1 MQNLQ
6 SLYENLTPTAKRTL
20 AIGGTVAVVGTL
32 VAVAMS
38 AANPDSSARSA
49 PSKPKVEAILTDD
62 DPRSMGLDA
71 LVTQIQNLQKS
82 QYRMEQAMG
91 LREKEKQDDRTQQH
105 VNELEKEL
113 KELRNSLAQ
122 LERRSEASEAP
133 GEEASPGTPL
143 ADESYE
149 PARRRPFVSRAT
161 SSPAELSQVYA
172 NMPAQ
177 TPVAVPGQPGSG
189 EAAAPKIRTIRSG
202 SSAKDAGKDKLPKAV
217 TVSLPAGAILSG
229 VLVTGMD
236 APTGSKAQKDP
247 YPSLVR
253 IKSEAILP
261 NRFRADFREC
271 FLIAAGWGERS
282 SERAYMRAE
291 RLSCVRTDG
300 AVLET
305 TLDAYVTGEDG
316 KAGIR
321 GRLVSKQ
328 GQLLSRALLAGFAEG
343 ISSAFDVRQVPSISV
358 TRGGDGDSGK
368 VSSPVYEQAL
378 DTNAMQGAAVRG
390 VGSALE
396 RLADYYMDMAEEMFP
411 VIEIDAM
418 REVNFIVKKGLSAQF
433 DESSLKLSS
442 VK

>member
-122 LERRSEASEAP
+122 LERRSEASEARS
-133 GEEASPGTPL
+133 EEAPPGSSL
-143 ADESYE
+143 ADESYA
-149 PARRRPFVSRAT
+149 PARRTPFVSRAT
-161 SSPAELSQVYA
+161 NSPATLSQVYA
-172 NMPAQ
+172 DMPAP
-177 TPVAVPGQPGSG
+177 TAVGVPGHGGSG

-202 SSAKDAGKDKLPKAV
+202 SNAKDSGKDKLPKAV

-271 FLIAAGWGERS
+271 FVIAAGWGERS

-291 RLSCVRTDG
+291 RLSCVRNDG

-378 DTNAMQGAAVRG
+378 DANAMQGAAVRG

-418 REVNFIVKKGLSAQF
+418 REVSFIVKKGLSAQF

>member
-49 PSKPKVEAILTDD
+49 PSKPRVEAILTDD

-122 LERRSEASEAP
+122 LERRSEPSEAP
-133 GEEASPGTPL
+133 GEAASPGTPL

-177 TPVAVPGQPGSG
+177 TPVAVPGHGGSG
-189 EAAAPKIRTIRSG
+189 EAAAPKIRTIRNT
-202 SSAKDAGKDKLPKAV
+202 AKASGKDKSGKPQSV

-291 RLSCVRTDG
+291 RLSCVRNDG

-378 DTNAMQGAAVRG
+378 DANAMQGAAVRG
-390 VGSALE
+390 VGGALE

>member
-1 MQNLQ
+1 
-6 SLYENLTPTAKRTL
+6 
-20 AIGGTVAVVGTL
+20 
-32 VAVAMS
+32 
-38 AANPDSSARSA
+38 
-49 PSKPKVEAILTDD
+49 
-62 DPRSMGLDA
+62 
-71 LVTQIQNLQKS
+71 
-82 QYRMEQAMG
+82 
-91 LREKEKQDDRTQQH
+91 
-105 VNELEKEL
+105 
-113 KELRNSLAQ
+113 
-122 LERRSEASEAP
+122 
-133 GEEASPGTPL
+133 
-143 ADESYE
+143 
-149 PARRRPFVSRAT
+149 
-161 SSPAELSQVYA
+161 
-172 NMPAQ
+172 
-177 TPVAVPGQPGSG
+177 
-189 EAAAPKIRTIRSG
+189 
-202 SSAKDAGKDKLPKAV
+202 
-217 TVSLPAGAILSG
+217 
-229 VLVTGMD
+229 
-236 APTGSKAQKDP
+236 
-247 YPSLVR
+247 
-253 IKSEAILP
+253 
-261 NRFRADFREC
+261 
-271 FLIAAGWGERS
+271 
-282 SERAYMRAE
+282 MRAE

-378 DTNAMQGAAVRG
+378 DANAMQGAAVRG

>member
-105 VNELEKEL
+105 VNELEKQL

-122 LERRSEASEAP
+122 LERRSEPSEA
-133 GEEASPGTPL
+133 GREEDAQEAGL
-143 ADESYE
+143 ADESYA
-149 PARRRPFVSRAT
+149 PARRTPFVSKAT
-161 SSPAELSQVYA
+161 NSPATLSQVYA
-172 NMPAQ
+172 DMPAP
-177 TPVAVPGQPGSG
+177 TAVGVPGHSGSG

-202 SSAKDAGKDKLPKAV
+202 SNAKDAGKDKLPKAV

-271 FLIAAGWGERS
+271 FVIAAGWGERS

-291 RLSCVRTDG
+291 RLSCVRNDG

-378 DTNAMQGAAVRG
+378 DANAMQGAAVRG

-418 REVNFIVKKGLSAQF
+418 REVSFIVKKGLSAQF
-433 DESSLKLSS
+433 DENSLKVSS

>member
-6 SLYENLTPTAKRTL
+6 SVFENLTPTAKRTL

-49 PSKPKVEAILTDD
+49 PSKPRVEAILTDD

-122 LERRSEASEAP
+122 LERRSEASEARS
-133 GEEASPGTPL
+133 EEAPPGSSL
-143 ADESYE
+143 ADESYA
-149 PARRRPFVSRAT
+149 PARRTPFVSRAT
-161 SSPAELSQVYA
+161 SSPAALSQVYA
-172 NMPAQ
+172 DMPAP
-177 TPVAVPGQPGSG
+177 TAVGVPGHSGSG

-202 SSAKDAGKDKLPKAV
+202 SNAKDAGKDKLPKAV

-271 FLIAAGWGERS
+271 FVIAAGWGERS

-291 RLSCVRTDG
+291 RLSCVRNDG

-378 DTNAMQGAAVRG
+378 DANAMQGAAVRG

-418 REVNFIVKKGLSAQF
+418 REVNFIIKKGLSAQF
-433 DESSLKLSS
+433 DESTLKLSS
-442 VK
+442 AK

>member
-1 MQNLQ
+1 MQKLQ
-6 SLYENLTPTAKRTL
+6 SVYENLTPAAKRTL
-20 AIGGTVAVVGTL
+20 AIGGTVAVVGPL
-32 VAVAMS
+32 VAFAMS
-38 AANPDSSARSA
+38 IAGPDTGARSA

-71 LVTQIQNLQKS
+71 LATQVQSLKNSL
-82 QYRMEQAMG
+82 YRMEQTMG
-91 LREKEKQDDRTQQH
+91 LHGKEKQDEQTQQH
-105 VNELEKEL
+105 VNELEKEV
-113 KELRNSLAQ
+113 KELRNTLAQ
-122 LERRSEASEAP
+122 LERRSEASEARR
-133 GEEASPGTPL
+133 EEDSEDSGL
-143 ADESYE
+143 ADVPAE
-149 PARRRPFVSRAT
+149 PVRKTPFVSRAT
-161 SSPAELSQVYA
+161 NSPAELSQVYA

-177 TPVAVPGQPGSG
+177 ASVTVPGQSGS
-189 EAAAPKIRTIRSG
+189 EAVAPKIRTIRS
-202 SSAKDAGKDKLPKAV
+202 SAKEPGKDTPAKSKAV

-291 RLSCVRTDG
+291 RLSCVRNDG

-343 ISSAFDVRQVPSISV
+343 VSSAFDVRQVPSISI
-358 TRGGDGDSGK
+358 TRGGNGDSGK
-368 VSSPVYEQAL
+368 VSSPVYEQAF
-378 DTNAMQGAAVRG
+378 DANAMQGAAVRG
-390 VGSALE
+390 VGGALE

-418 REVNFIVKKGLSAQF
+418 REVNFIIKKGMSAQF
-433 DESSLKLSS
+433 DESTLKLSS

>member
-122 LERRSEASEAP
+122 LERRSEASEARS
-133 GEEASPGTPL
+133 EEAPPGSSL
-143 ADESYE
+143 ADESYA
-149 PARRRPFVSRAT
+149 PARRTPFVSRAT
-161 SSPAELSQVYA
+161 NSPATLSQVYA
-172 NMPAQ
+172 DMPAP
-177 TPVAVPGQPGSG
+177 TAVGVPGHSGSG

-202 SSAKDAGKDKLPKAV
+202 SNAKDAGKDKLPKAV

-271 FLIAAGWGERS
+271 FVIAAGWGERS

-291 RLSCVRTDG
+291 RLSCVRNDG

-378 DTNAMQGAAVRG
+378 DANAMQGAAVRG

-418 REVNFIVKKGLSAQF
+418 REVSFIVKKGLSAQF

>member
-6 SLYENLTPTAKRTL
+6 NLFENLTPTAKRTL

-82 QYRMEQAMG
+82 QYRLEQMLG
-91 LREKEKQDDRTQQH
+91 LREKEKRDDRTQQQ
-105 VNELEKEL
+105 VNELDKEL
-113 KELRNSLAQ
+113 KELRNSLAR
-122 LERRSEASEAP
+122 LEQHREEVEIDPNEDSEVSNEP
-133 GEEASPGTPL
+133 V
-143 ADESYE
+143 E
-149 PARRRPFVSRAT
+149 PARRRRFISRAT
-161 SSPAELSQVYA
+161 NSPDELIDVYTNIPPQMA
-172 NMPAQ
+172 VN
-177 TPVAVPGQPGSG
+177 VPGHAGSA
-189 EAAAPKIRTIRSG
+189 EVAPKIRTIRS
-202 SSAKDAGKDKLPKAV
+202 SSSNSKESGKDKSGKTQSV

-291 RLSCVRTDG
+291 RLSCVRNDG

-343 ISSAFDVRQVPSISV
+343 IGSAFDVRQVPSISV
-358 TRGGDGDSGK
+358 TRGGNGDSGK

-378 DTNAMQGAAVRG
+378 DPNALQGAAVRG

-418 REVNFIVKKGLSAQF
+418 REVSFIIKKGLSAQF
-433 DESSLKLSS
+433 DENTLKVSSAK
-442 VK
+442 